1 MYVFD
6 LLILRDKL
14 NPSIKDVSTWLIC
27 LLSEVENSNKHNE
40 FQAFLPSSQ
49 GRPAR
54 LWICFQNVCI
64 SKEIKN
70 VSISIGI
77 CMFLIILIYQNQSII
92 INCQYFHWKYN
103 FFALMP
109 YRHHYEPERP

>member
-1 MYVFD
+1 MFCD
-6 LLILRDKL
+6 LLILRSSR
-14 NPSIKDVSTWLIC
+14 NPLIKDVSTWLSC

-64 SKEIKN
+64 SKEIQN

-77 CMFLIILIYQNQSII
+77 CMFLFTEINQTFENVNI
-92 INCQYFHWKYN
+92 F
-103 FFALMP
+103 
-109 YRHHYEPERP
+109 E